1 MKKRE
6 IANALSSLIE
16 VLQKGDRVFL
26 VAEISPDKLDDLC
39 AAGAEVEDFE
49 EDDPPEYNGDEFC
62 EGLCP
67 A

>member
-39 AAGAEVEDFE
+39 AAGAEAEDFE